1 MTATEPRPRALT
13 TAFWLLVAGAVML
26 MAGGLVAVTATIP
39 AVFRGAG
46 VVCILAGAATAFLAG
61 RVRKNGDARF
71 RRATLALT
79 LTVVVLVCVVAALG
93 VVHILALL
101 SVLPLI
107 AGAMLLSRPAA
118 AGWSAGDTSESDA

>member
-1 MTATEPRPRALT
+1 MTATEPRPRALNT
-13 TAFWLLVAGAVML
+13 SFWLLLVGAVML
-26 MAGGLVAVTATIP
+26 MGGGLVAMTASIP

-46 VVCILAGAATAFLAG
+46 IVCIVAGAMIAFLAG
-61 RVRKNGDARF
+61 RVRKNGDPRF

-79 LTVVVLVCVVAALG
+79 FTVVVLVCLVAALG

-107 AGAMLLSRPAA
+107 VGAMLLSRPAA
-118 AGWSAGDTSESDA
+118 TGWSAADAPESDA